1 MDFRPV
7 AVIFD
12 MDGLLLDSEP
22 VWHEAE
28 REMARLWDA
37 DWTEE
42 DARSCT
48 GRGIPGTAARIAEV
62 ARRPF
67 DPEVHPRLLVDTFL
81 ARADKVVPK
90 PGARSIVRRLRG
102 LGVPLGLGSSSP
114 LRVVATLLGA
124 QGLDGEFSAIVTAD
138 DVALAE
144 VKPEPHIFLRCAER
158 LGVVTEGCVVIED
171 SFAGVTAAKRA
182 GMRVIAVP
190 DPASSNSA
198 PIRDVADIVLQ
209 DLDSVGG
216 LLAEWLSR
224 R

>member
-1 MDFRPV
+1 MDFTPV

-28 REMARLWDA
+28 RELARLWGA
-37 DWTEE
+37 EWTEE
-42 DARSCT
+42 DARACT
-48 GRGIPGTAARIAEV
+48 GRGIPGTAARLAEV

-67 DPEVHPRLLVDTFL
+67 DAEAHPRLLVDTFL
-81 ARADKVVPK
+81 ARADKVGPK
-90 PGARSIVRRLRG
+90 PGARAIVRRLRA
-102 LGVPLGLGSSSP
+102 LDVPLGLGSSSP

-138 DVALAE
+138 DVE
-144 VKPEPHIFLRCAER
+144 HVKPEPHIFLRCAEL
-158 LGVVTEGCVVIED
+158 LGVVAASCVVIED

-190 DPASSNSA
+190 DTASSNTKHLHEA
-198 PIRDVADIVLQ
+198 ADIVAQ
-209 DLDSVGG
+209 DLDSASG